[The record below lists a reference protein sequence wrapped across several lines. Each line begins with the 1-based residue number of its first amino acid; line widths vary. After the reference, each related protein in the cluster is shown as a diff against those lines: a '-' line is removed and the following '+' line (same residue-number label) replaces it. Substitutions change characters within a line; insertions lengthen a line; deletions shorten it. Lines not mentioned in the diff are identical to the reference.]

1 MSCLCKGRLC
11 KVDDLLLSRVM
22 HRHTFSSCWKNM
34 NSSMS
39 HSLSSSSL
47 LQVHASWPLFCL
59 CLHKVGIIAAPPLS
73 ITISQPL
80 GLTPCLV
87 SDSCRNSI
95 SVLGLVILVYIRHN
109 KAVLLID
116 TGSFVKLRN
125 CWWSR
130 GHEDLIILAIWRMPT
145 DFFLFLICLCV
156 ICESLSFST
165 DKSLKQQ

>member
-1 MSCLCKGRLC
+1 MSCLCKGHLC

-39 HSLSSSSL
+39 PSLSSSSL

-109 KAVLLID
+109 NAVILID

-125 CWWSR
+125 FR
-130 GHEDLIILAIWRMPT
+130 LL
-145 DFFLFLICLCV
+145 V
-156 ICESLSFST
+156 ITRS
-165 DKSLKQQ
+165 

>member
-1 MSCLCKGRLC
+1 MSCLCKGHLC

-39 HSLSSSSL
+39 PSLSSSSL

-109 KAVLLID
+109 NAVILID

-125 CWWSR
+125 FRLLVITRSWGSHHFGNMENAHWFIFVFN
-130 GHEDLIILAIWRMPT
+130 LP
-145 DFFLFLICLCV
+145 LCNLW
-156 ICESLSFST
+156 IS
-165 DKSLKQQ
+165 